1 MAEAVTAF
9 ASYLLFKEIIADP
22 LGHLYRA
29 GEYDSDGVKRAA
41 WLRVF
46 DRPMVP
52 AADLISG
59 FEHTRQIAAAVQS
72 TNLATGAWCRAPSDC
87 ARDAPS
93 ARRRRQQQRCPG
105 RPAHRS
111 EGRRRPSPAARAN
124 RRRIRTLDPRH
135 RHRDRDLNADE
146 GHFPSDERRL

>member
-59 FEHTRQIAAAVQS
+59 FERTPA
-72 TNLATGAWCRAPSDC
+72 DC
-87 ARDAPS
+87 
-93 ARRRRQQQRCPG
+93 G
-105 RPAHRS
+105 RGS
-111 EGRRRPSPAARAN
+111 
-124 RRRIRTLDPRH
+124 IDQPRH
-135 RHRDRDLNADE
+135 RSRLRGGRRAAGNRERL
-146 GHFPSDERRL
+146 HFVAAPQPGF